1 MKPLTESHL
10 TERRAAYS
18 EPMSELQRIRHEN
31 LLAVC
36 KVLDGDNVIGTAAQ
50 AEALG
55 VAESLLRSWLNGRL
69 ITDGLARE
77 LEWSVQR
84 PSGWMD
90 EDHWGQPDA

>member
-1 MKPLTESHL
+1 MTRSHL
-10 TERRAAYS
+10 SLLAAVYS
-18 EPMSELQRIRHEN
+18 ALMSELQRIRHEN

-36 KVLDGDNVIGTAAQ
+36 KVLAGDNVVGTAAQ
-50 AEALG
+50 AEVLG
-55 VAESLLRSWLNGRL
+55 VAEHLLRSWLNGRL

-77 LEWSVQR
+77 LEWSAQR